1 MKGKLGI
8 WIFWTG
14 YFTLAALAAVLQL
27 LSGDFPSS
35 FFEFPV
41 NVASLLLWV
50 SVIWVIFREYPE
62 SAAGALLASRQ
73 TTCITL
79 CAFLTVCI
87 VQGLSP
93 VKVTGTWWFIA
104 ARIGRRPVRKSGHQR
119 MADCGGHAARHGSG
133 SG

>member
-14 YFTLAALAAVLQL
+14 YFTLAVVLQL

-104 ARIGRRPVRKSGHQR
+104 AVSP
-119 MADCGGHAARHGSG
+119 
-133 SG
+133 